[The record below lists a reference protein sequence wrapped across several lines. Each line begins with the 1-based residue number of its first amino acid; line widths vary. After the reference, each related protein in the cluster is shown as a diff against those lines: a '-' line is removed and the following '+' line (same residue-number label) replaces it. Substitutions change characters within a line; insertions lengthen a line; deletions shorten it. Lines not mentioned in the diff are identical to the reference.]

1 MMDFWG
7 FIEKK
12 LQQQATVMLLYVL
25 DSQGSSPGRQGF
37 RMAISGDGEMRG
49 TIGGGMM
56 EHKWIERCRQMM
68 TSGETSVLF
77 RKQYHDKAHTRDQSG
92 MICSGEQSL
101 GIVPLEPSDHI
112 TIQQIIQAVGRRDVW
127 ICLSPQGISVVE
139 DVQPVS
145 PTRQLEVESAEIWK
159 YREAVEQRL
168 RIHIIG
174 GGHVSLALSEIMKRL
189 DFYVIVYEDRP
200 GLNTMTRNTFAHEQ
214 RIISYEVID
223 QVIPSNPAD
232 YVVIM
237 TFGYRTDKVVFQQ
250 LVLKKFRYLGMLGSK
265 AKIQQLFGEL
275 ESEGIDSST
284 WAHVH
289 APIGIDISSKTTM
302 EIAIS
307 IAAEIIQHKN
317 RIRLS
322 D

>member
-1 MMDFWG
+1 MGFWE
-7 FIEKK
+7 FIGQK
-12 LQQQATVMLLYVL
+12 LQQNIAVMLLYVL

-37 RMAISGDGEMRG
+37 RMAIAADGEMHG
-49 TIGGGMM
+49 TIGGGIM

-68 TSGETSVLF
+68 ASGETAVLF

-112 TIQQIIQAVGRRDVW
+112 TIQQIIQAAGRRDVW
-127 ICLSPQGISVVE
+127 ISLSPQGISVIE
-139 DVQPVS
+139 DTQPNS
-145 PTRQLEVESAEIWK
+145 PTRLLEVESAEIWK

-189 DFYVIVYEDRP
+189 EFYVIVYDDRS
-200 GLNTMTRNTFAHEQ
+200 GLNTMARNTFAHEQ
-214 RIISYEVID
+214 RIVSYEKID
-223 QVIPSNPAD
+223 SIIPSNPAD

-237 TFGYRTDKVVFQQ
+237 TFGYRTDKLVFQQ
-250 LVLKKFRYLGMLGSK
+250 LIPKKFHYLGMLGSK
-265 AKIQQLFGEL
+265 AKIQHLFVEL
-275 ESEGIDSST
+275 ESEGTDPST

-307 IAAEIIQHKN
+307 IAAEFIQYKN
-317 RIRLS
+317 SIQS
-322 D
+322 SS